1 MHVNSFRVIS
11 QDNMAKGD
19 VFIQSRKPYMSSG
32 TLHEISYANLSEHG
46 SLDEMNKE
54 SPVVPFD

>member
-1 MHVNSFRVIS
+1 
-11 QDNMAKGD
+11 MAKGD